1 MKPELCDR
9 SATELRQ
16 EIHDGHLSAR
26 ELLAAHIERIEI
38 CNPHVNALVT
48 LDLDAAMGLARSAD
62 ERQVRGEALGLLH
75 GLPIVHKDCFLTRG
89 MRTTQGS
96 PLYRD
101 HVPEVSSLLVQREQ
115 AAGAITL
122 GKSNIPEFC
131 AGSHTFNTVFGATRN
146 PYDLGRSAGGS
157 SGGAAAALACGMSA
171 LADGS
176 DMGGSLRNP
185 ASFCN
190 VVGLRPS
197 PGRVP
202 QWPTLNPYNA
212 LTVVGP
218 MGRTVGDVALLLAAM
233 AGPDMRDPLSI
244 DQDPARFLGSLERS
258 VVGSRVAFAPTWN
271 GLPIDPA
278 VMQVMAAQGPVLE
291 ALGAHVMEGCPD
303 FSVADEAFQT
313 LRGVAF
319 ELAYGEL
326 SNRHPDAFKASI
338 HWNISVG
345 RQATG
350 TAVARA
356 EKARAALFQQMH
368 GFMRSCD
375 FLVGPVSQVAP
386 FPVEW
391 EQVDG
396 IAGTSMTNYIDWM
409 RSGYYLSLTGHP
421 AISVPCGFT
430 DDGLPVGLQIVG
442 RYREERALLEF
453 AHAFEQAAP
462 LRHRRPPFLASLQA
476 LTSTPFPQ
484 PTGAFE

>member
-1 MKPELCDR
+1 MALELCDR

-16 EIHDGHLSAR
+16 EIVDGHLSAR
-26 ELLAAHIERIEI
+26 ELLAAHIERIEH
-38 CNPHVNALVT
+38 CNPQVNALVT
-48 LDLDAAMGLARSAD
+48 LDLEGAHRLASSAD
-62 ERQVRGEALGLLH
+62 EQQARGESLGLLH

-96 PLYRD
+96 PLFRD
-101 HVPEVSSLLVQREQ
+101 HVPTVSSLLVEREQ

-131 AGSHTFNTVFGATRN
+131 AGSHTVNTVFGATRN

-157 SGGAAAALACGMSA
+157 SGGAAAALACGMTA

-218 MGRTVGDVALLLAAM
+218 MGRTVADVALLLAAM
-233 AGPDMRDPLSI
+233 AGPDARDPLSI
-244 DQDPARFLGSLERS
+244 DQDPARFLGALERS
-258 VVGSRVAFAPTWN
+258 VAGSRVAFAPTWN
-271 GLPIDPA
+271 GLPTDPA
-278 VMQVMAAQGPVLE
+278 VVQVIEAQVPVLE
-291 ALGAHVMEGCPD
+291 ALGAHVSLACPD
-303 FSVADEAFQT
+303 FSQADEAFQT

-326 SNRHPDAFKASI
+326 AGRHPEAFKPAI
-338 HWNISVG
+338 HWNIAVG
-345 RQATG
+345 RKAG
-350 TAVARA
+350 GAEVARA

-368 GFMRSCD
+368 AFMQTHD
-375 FLVGPVSQVAP
+375 FLIGPVSQVPA

-391 EQVDG
+391 EHVPD
-396 IAGTSMTNYIDWM
+396 IAGTPMHNYIDWM
-409 RSGYYLSLTGHP
+409 RSGYYLSLTGLP

-430 DDGLPVGLQIVG
+430 DEGLPVGLQIVG
-442 RYREERALLEF
+442 RYRGERALLEF
-453 AHAFEQAAP
+453 AHAFEQATACGQ
-462 LRHRRPPFLASLQA
+462 RRPPLLARA
-476 LTSTPFPQ
+476 
-484 PTGAFE
+484 

>member
-1 MKPELCDR
+1 MHTELCDR
-9 SATELRQ
+9 PATALRQ
-16 EIHDGHLSAR
+16 EIQAGHLSAR
-26 ELLAAHIERIEI
+26 ELMAAHIDRISH
-38 CNPHVNALVT
+38 CNPQVNALVT
-48 LDLDAAMGLARSAD
+48 LDLETALRNAAAAD
-62 ERQVRGEALGLLH
+62 ERQAHGDPLGLLH
-75 GLPIVHKDCFLTRG
+75 GLPVVHKDCFLTQG

-101 HVPEVSSLLVQREQ
+101 HIPALSSLLVQREQ
-115 AAGAITL
+115 AAGAITM

-131 AGSHTFNTVFGATRN
+131 AGSHTYNTLFGATRN
-146 PYDLGRSAGGS
+146 PYDLSKSAGGS
-157 SGGAAAALACGMSA
+157 SGGAAAALACGMTA

-202 QWPTLNPYNA
+202 QWPSLNPSNA

-218 MGRTVGDVALLLAAM
+218 MGRTVADVALMLAAM
-233 AGPDMRDPLSI
+233 AGPDARDPLSI
-244 DQDPARFLGSLERS
+244 EQDPARFLGSLES
-258 VVGSRVAFAPTWN
+258 STAGLRVAFAPTWG
-271 GLPIDPA
+271 GLPTDDA
-278 VMQVMAAQGPVLE
+278 VLRVINAQAPVLQSMGVE
-291 ALGAHVMEGCPD
+291 VMEACPD
-303 FSVADEAFQT
+303 FSLADEAFQT

-326 SNRHPDAFKASI
+326 EASQPEAFKAHI
-338 HWNISVG
+338 RWNIGVG
-345 RQATG
+345 RDASG
-350 TAVARA
+350 RDVALA
-356 EKARAALFQQMH
+356 EKVRAALFQRMNV
-368 GFMRSCD
+368 FMQSHD

-391 EQVDG
+391 ETVEAIG
-396 IAGTSMTNYIDWM
+396 NTPMANYIDWM

-442 RYREERALLEF
+442 RYRQERALLEF
-453 AHAFEQAAP
+453 AHAFEQAVP
-462 LRHRRPPFLASLQA
+462 CGRRRPPLLRHI
-476 LTSTPFPQ
+476 
-484 PTGAFE
+484 

>member
-1 MKPELCDR
+1 MTIPLCDR
-9 SATELRQ
+9 PATELRQ
-16 EIHDGHLSAR
+16 EMLDGHLSAR
-26 ELLAAHIERIEI
+26 ELLDAHIERIES
-38 CNPHVNALVT
+38 CNPKVNALVT
-48 LDLDAAMGLARSAD
+48 LDLDAAMQAAGRAD
-62 ERQVRGEALGLLH
+62 ARQVRGDPLGLLH

-101 HVPEVSSLLVQREQ
+101 QVPTVSSLLVQREQ

-131 AGSHTFNTVFGATRN
+131 AGSHTVNTLFGATRN
-146 PYDLGRSAGGS
+146 PYDLSRSAGGS

-218 MGRTVGDVALLLAAM
+218 MGRTVADVALLLAAM
-233 AGPDMRDPLSI
+233 AGPDARDPLSI
-244 DQDPARFLGSLERS
+244 EQDPAQFLGPLEQRILDC
-258 VVGSRVAFAPTWN
+258 RVAFAPTW
-271 GLPIDPA
+271 GDLPTDPA
-278 VMQVMAAQGPVLE
+278 VFQVIAAQAGVLE
-291 ALGAHVMEGCPD
+291 ALGAHVDLACPD
-303 FSVADEAFQT
+303 FSQADHAFQT

-326 SNRHPDAFKASI
+326 ADRHPAAFKEAI
-338 HWNISVG
+338 HWNIGVG
-345 RQATG
+345 RNAG
-350 TAVARA
+350 GPDIARA

-368 GFMRSCD
+368 QFMQSHD
-375 FLVGPVSQVAP
+375 FLVGPVSQVPP

-391 EQVDG
+391 DTVHA
-396 IAGTSMTNYIDWM
+396 IADITMSNYIDWM

-430 DDGLPVGLQIVG
+430 EDGLPVGLQIVG
-442 RYREERALLEF
+442 RYRQERALLEF
-453 AHAFEQAAP
+453 AHAFEQSVP
-462 LRHRRPPFLASLQA
+462 CRHRRPPLLAC
-476 LTSTPFPQ
+476 P
-484 PTGAFE
+484 

>member
-1 MKPELCDR
+1 MQTELCDR
-9 SATELRQ
+9 PATELRQ
-16 EIHDGHLSAR
+16 EILDGHLSAR
-26 ELLAAHIERIEI
+26 ELLTAHIERIAL
-38 CNPHVNALVT
+38 CNPSVNALVT
-48 LDLDAAMGLARSAD
+48 LDLDAATQEAGRAD
-62 ERQVRGEALGLLH
+62 ERQARGETLGLLH
-75 GLPIVHKDCFLTRG
+75 GLPMVHKDCFLTRG

-101 HVPEVSSLLVQREQ
+101 HVPTVSSLLVQRAQ

-131 AGSHTFNTVFGATRN
+131 AGSHTVNTVFGATRN

-157 SGGAAAALACGMSA
+157 SGGAAAALACGMTA

-202 QWPTLNPYNA
+202 QWPSLNPSNA
-212 LTVVGP
+212 LTVIGP
-218 MGRTVGDVALLLAAM
+218 MGRTVADVALLLAAQ
-233 AGPDMRDPLSI
+233 AGPDARDPMSI
-244 DQDPARFLGSLERS
+244 DQDPARFLGSLECSTFGTRI
-258 VVGSRVAFAPTWN
+258 AFAPTWG
-271 GLPIDPA
+271 GLPTDPA
-278 VMQVMAAQGPVLE
+278 VLQVIEAQAGVLE
-291 ALGAHVMEGCPD
+291 TMGAQVTLACPD
-303 FSVADEAFQT
+303 FSQADHAFQT

-326 SNRHPDAFKASI
+326 ADRSPAAFKASI
-338 HWNISVG
+338 HWNIGVG
-345 RQATG
+345 RKAAG
-350 TAVARA
+350 ADVARA

-368 GFMRSCD
+368 GFMQCHD
-375 FLVGPVSQVAP
+375 FLIGPVSQVAP

-391 EQVDG
+391 DTVHE
-396 IAGTSMTNYIDWM
+396 IAGTPMTNYIDWM
-409 RSGYYLSLTGHP
+409 RSGYYLSVTGHP

-442 RYREERALLEF
+442 RYRQERELLAF
-453 AHAFEQAAP
+453 AHAFEQTVNC
-462 LRHRRPPFLASLQA
+462 RHRRPPL
-476 LTSTPFPQ
+476 P
-484 PTGAFE
+484 GN

>member
-1 MKPELCDR
+1 MHIELCDR
-9 SATELRQ
+9 PATELRQ
-16 EIHDGHLSAR
+16 EILDGHLSAR
-26 ELLAAHIERIEI
+26 ELLAAHAQRIDRY
-38 CNPHVNALVT
+38 NPSVNALVT
-48 LDLDAAMGLARSAD
+48 LDLDAAMQEAGRAD
-62 ERQVRGEALGLLH
+62 ERQARGESLGLLH

-101 HVPEVSSLLVQREQ
+101 HVPTVSSLLVQREQ
-115 AAGAITL
+115 AAGAVTL

-131 AGSHTFNTVFGATRN
+131 AGSHTVNTVFGATRN

-157 SGGAAAALACGMSA
+157 SGGAAAALACGMTA

-202 QWPTLNPYNA
+202 QWPSLNPYNA

-233 AGPDMRDPLSI
+233 AGPDARDPLSI
-244 DQDPARFLGSLERS
+244 DQDPARFLGSLECS
-258 VVGSRVAFAPTWN
+258 TLGSRVAFAPTWN
-271 GLPIDPA
+271 GLPTDPA
-278 VMQVMAAQGPVLE
+278 VVQVIESQASVLE
-291 ALGAHVMEGCPD
+291 ALGAHVTRACPD
-303 FSVADEAFQT
+303 FSQADQAFQI

-326 SNRHPDAFKASI
+326 SSRHPEAFKDAI
-338 HWNISVG
+338 HWNVGVG
-345 RQATG
+345 RNAGGPEIAQ
-350 TAVARA
+350 A

-368 GFMRSCD
+368 EFMQSYD
-375 FLVGPVSQVAP
+375 FLIGPVSQVPP

-391 EQVDG
+391 NHVPT
-396 IAGTSMTNYIDWM
+396 IAGTPMSNYIDWM
-409 RSGYYLSLTGHP
+409 RSGYYLSLTGLP

-430 DDGLPVGLQIVG
+430 SDGLPVGLQIVG
-442 RYREERALLEF
+442 RYRQERALLEF
-453 AHAFEQAAP
+453 AHAFEQAVP
-462 LRHRRPPFLASLQA
+462 HRHRRPPVPAIQ
-476 LTSTPFPQ
+476 
-484 PTGAFE
+484 

>member
-1 MKPELCDR
+1 MTPELCDR
-9 SATELRQ
+9 PATELRQ
-16 EIHDGHLSAR
+16 EILDGHLSAR
-26 ELLAAHIERIEI
+26 ELLAAHIARIER
-38 CNPHVNALVT
+38 CNVKVNALVT
-48 LDLDAAMGLARSAD
+48 LDFDAAMAQASEAD
-62 ERQVRGEALGLLH
+62 DRQARGEALGLLH

-101 HVPEVSSLLVQREQ
+101 HVPTVSSLLVQREQ

-131 AGSHTFNTVFGATRN
+131 AGSHTVNTLFGATRN
-146 PYDLGRSAGGS
+146 PYDLSRSAGGS

-202 QWPTLNPYNA
+202 QWPSLNPSNA

-233 AGPDMRDPLSI
+233 AGPDARDPLSI
-244 DQDPARFLGSLERS
+244 EQDPARFLGALERN
-258 VVGSRVAFAPTWN
+258 VAGTRIAFAPTWA
-271 GLPIDPA
+271 GLPTDPEVVR
-278 VMQVMAAQGPVLE
+278 VMEAQVSVLE
-291 ALGAHVMEGCPD
+291 ALGARVTPACPD
-303 FSVADEAFQT
+303 FSEADHVFQT

-326 SNRHPDAFKASI
+326 ADRHPEAFKPTI
-338 HWNISVG
+338 HWNIGVG
-345 RQATG
+345 R
-350 TAVARA
+350 VANGRTIAMA
-356 EKARAALFQQMH
+356 EKSRAALFQQMH
-368 GFMRSCD
+368 TFMQSHD
-375 FLVGPVSQVAP
+375 FLVGPVSQVPP

-391 EQVDG
+391 DHVQA
-396 IAGTSMTNYIDWM
+396 IAGTPMSNYIDWM
-409 RSGYYLSLTGHP
+409 RSGYYLSVTGHP

-430 DDGLPVGLQIVG
+430 ESGLPIGLQIVG

-453 AHAFEQAAP
+453 AYAFEQAVP
-462 LRHRRPPFLASLQA
+462 CRHRRPPLLA
-476 LTSTPFPQ
+476 
-484 PTGAFE
+484 

>member
-9 SATELRQ
+9 PATELRQ
-16 EIHDGHLSAR
+16 EILDGHLSAR
-26 ELLAAHIERIEI
+26 ELLATHIERIGQ
-38 CNPHVNALVT
+38 CNPSVNALVT
-48 LDLDAAMGLARSAD
+48 LDLETAMEEAGRAD
-62 ERQVRGEALGLLH
+62 DRRARGETLGLLH

-101 HVPEVSSLLVQREQ
+101 HVPAVSSLLVQRQQ

-131 AGSHTFNTVFGATRN
+131 AGSHTVNTLFGATRN
-146 PYDLGRSAGGS
+146 PYDLSRSAGGS
-157 SGGAAAALACGMSA
+157 SGGAAAALACGMTA

-202 QWPTLNPYNA
+202 QWPSLNPNNA

-218 MGRTVGDVALLLAAM
+218 MGRTVADVALLLAAM
-233 AGPDMRDPLSI
+233 AGPDARDPLSI
-244 DQDPARFLGSLERS
+244 EQDPAAFLGSLERD
-258 VVGSRVAFAPTWN
+258 VAGTRVAFAPTWD
-271 GLPIDPA
+271 GLPVDPA
-278 VMQVMAAQGPVLE
+278 VRRVIEAQVPVLE
-291 ALGAHVMEGCPD
+291 AMGARVEQASPD
-303 FSVADEAFQT
+303 FSQADHAFQT

-326 SNRHPDAFKASI
+326 ADRHPEAFKQAI
-338 HWNISVG
+338 HWNIGVG
-345 RQATG
+345 RSAG
-350 TAVARA
+350 GVDVARA
-356 EKARAALFQQMH
+356 ERARAALFQQMH
-368 GFMRSCD
+368 GFMQDHD
-375 FLVGPVSQVAP
+375 FLIGPVSQVAP

-391 EQVDG
+391 ESVHEIDG
-396 IAGTSMTNYIDWM
+396 TPMHHYIDWM
-409 RSGYYLSLTGHP
+409 RSGYYLSVTGHP

-442 RYREERALLEF
+442 RYRQERALLEF
-453 AHAFEQAAP
+453 AHAFEQAVP
-462 LRHRRPPFLASLQA
+462 CRDRRPPLLSR
-476 LTSTPFPQ
+476 S
-484 PTGAFE
+484 